1 MLDET
6 VKTVRRISSELRPSL
21 LDDLGLNA
29 AISWHLKEFKKRT
42 GVDVDFKENDPDFEL
57 PNTIK
62 TGLFRI
68 LQEALTNV
76 ARHAEATL
84 VKVDLEQDKNS
95 ILLKIKDNGLGF
107 EIRKHSGNKTLGIL
121 GMKERAAMM
130 GGQYDISSASGQG
143 TTITVKV
150 PINENK

>member
-1 MLDET
+1 
-6 VKTVRRISSELRPSL
+6 
-21 LDDLGLNA
+21 
-29 AISWHLKEFKKRT
+29 
-42 GVDVDFKENDPDFEL
+42 
-57 PNTIK
+57 
-62 TGLFRI
+62 
-68 LQEALTNV
+68 V